1 VSAIFLC
8 ETSIPDFVNQTSN
21 NYSKSDLCLQFYFL
35 DFIFMLCVN
44 CQKTLFYHLFLP
56 IFHKLDVALK
66 GLAEFDPED
75 DDVFILDDNEQ
86 EKN

>member
-1 VSAIFLC
+1 
-8 ETSIPDFVNQTSN
+8 
-21 NYSKSDLCLQFYFL
+21 
-35 DFIFMLCVN
+35 MLCVN

-56 IFHKLDVALK
+56 IFHRLDVALK

-86 EKN
+86 EKK